1 MPKPPRVRV
10 ATDSIADI
18 PEWLAAELGIAV
30 VPANVIFGTESYREG
45 VDLSRED
52 FYGRMIA
59 YAGLP
64 KTAAP
69 GPGAF
74 AEAFERLI
82 AENRDSGVP
91 LDAIVSLHPPT
102 TLSGLYNSAYS
113 ASQMLEGTKIVV
125 IDSGQITMG
134 TGWMA
139 IMAARAAESGAGV
152 DEITAMIE
160 QIHGRTQLVAGLET
174 LEWAARSGRVNRI
187 VATIGN
193 LLAVKPII
201 KVQDGAISLVERV
214 RTHNRQFERVLEMG
228 RSLAPFRELAIVHAR
243 APEMA
248 EAIAAQLADIHPRER
263 MIVAEIGCALG
274 SYAGPGAYGIVS
286 IRA

>member
-1 MPKPPRVRV
+1 MPKPARVRV

-18 PEWLAAELGIAV
+18 PDRLAAELGIAV
-30 VPANVIFGTESYREG
+30 VPATVIFGNETYREG

-82 AENRDSGVP
+82 AENRGAGVP
-91 LDAIVSLHPPT
+91 LDAIVSLHPPAK
-102 TLSGLYNSAYS
+102 LSGLYNSAYA
-113 ASQMLEGTKIVV
+113 ASHMVEGTEIVV

-134 TGWMA
+134 TGWMT
-139 IMAARAAESGAGV
+139 IMAARAAESGASV
-152 DEITAMIE
+152 DQITAMIQ
-160 QIHGRTQLVAGLET
+160 QIHDRAELVAGLET

-187 VATIGN
+187 IAAIGN

-201 KVQDGAISLVERV
+201 KIQDGDISLVERV
-214 RTHNRQFERVLEMG
+214 RTHNRQFERVLEIG
-228 RSLAPFRELAIVHAR
+228 RSLAPFREVAIMHAR
-243 APEMA
+243 APEVA
-248 EAIAAQLADIHPRER
+248 EALADRLADIHPRER

-274 SYAGPGAYGIVS
+274 SYAGPGAYGIVG